1 MADTI
6 TGPRGWRFHPER
18 DALLSEAHAR
28 PYVPLEA
35 PMLATRVATLS
46 GQDGAEV
53 DRRHMTALC
62 RRLGHAEPSPDSRWS
77 ALDAGN
83 WRLRWERHT
92 EFSTWTFFRS
102 ATRAHPFAETA
113 LDLAPTD
120 WLAALPGEVLVA
132 ANLELRA
139 REGGPSPTAMLGAD
153 AIGARILDGAA
164 SVFTDLRPDAGGMTR
179 YLVLMAGNDPQL
191 AGRLALRVMEL
202 ETYRL
207 MALLAFPLAG
217 ATSKRLAR
225 MEANAGEIA
234 AQLAR
239 EAGDDRELLDSLVTL
254 AAEAEAL
261 SGETSFR
268 FGAARAY
275 YEIVLDR
282 IASLREQPIEG
293 LQTLSEFMERR
304 LAPAMR
310 TCEAVFK
317 REQAAIERIARTER
331 MLNTRVE
338 VAAEATSAAL
348 LRSMDRRARLQ
359 LRLQQTVEGL
369 SVVAIAY
376 YALAILA
383 YVIKGAAPSAG
394 IDERVATAIAA
405 PIVLFI
411 VWFALRRLKARLKL
425 HEE

>member
-1 MADTI
+1 MADAI
-6 TGPRGWRFHPER
+6 TGTRGWRYHPER
-18 DALLSEAHAR
+18 DALLAEAHAR
-28 PYVPLEA
+28 PYAPLEL
-35 PMLATRVATLS
+35 PMLATRIATLS
-46 GQDGAEV
+46 GQDGADI

-62 RRLGHAEPSPDSRWS
+62 RRLGQAEPSPDSRWC
-77 ALDAGN
+77 AMDAGN

-92 EFSTWTFFRS
+92 EFSTWTFFRT
-102 ATRAHPFAETA
+102 AARAHPFAESA
-113 LDLAPTD
+113 LDLAPVD

-132 ANLELRA
+132 TNLELRGK
-139 REGGPSPTAMLGAD
+139 EGGPSPTKMLGAD

-164 SVFTDLRPDAGGMTR
+164 SVFTDLRPDASGKTR
-179 YLVLMAGNDPQL
+179 YLVLMNTPDAAL
-191 AGRLALRVMEL
+191 TGRLAIRMMEL

-217 ATSKRLAR
+217 TTARRLTR
-225 MEANAGEIA
+225 MEERAGEIA

-239 EAGDDRELLDSLVTL
+239 EAGDDRALLDSLVTL

-275 YEIVLDR
+275 YNIVLDR

-293 LQTLSEFMERR
+293 LQTLGEFMERR

-310 TCEAVFK
+310 TCDAVFG

-376 YALAILA
+376 YALALLT
-383 YVIKGAAPSAG
+383 YVIKAVGRVRPLDETLWAG
-394 IDERVATAIAA
+394 IAA
-405 PIVLFI
+405 PLVLLA
-411 VWFALRRLKARLKL
+411 VWLALRRLRSKL
-425 HEE
+425 RVGED